1 MRDQRLDTE
10 VVTIEVVTMADVEID
25 VVVVG
30 DVDKESVVDVG

>member
-1 MRDQRLDTE
+1 VRDQRLDTE